1 MTMDPNQ
8 LEGLPRL
15 AFDVA
20 VALLKPLFAFNQYDS
35 FLYWPFLLVALS
47 LALLVFLLNRDD
59 GPRSFLLRYFSKTVW
74 GHPSAKADYKFY
86 YVNGVLFPAVFAPLI
101 LSGA

>member
-1 MTMDPNQ
+1 MDPNQ

-59 GPRSFLLRYFSKTVW
+59 GPRSFLLRYFSKTV
-74 GHPSAKADYKFY
+74 
-86 YVNGVLFPAVFAPLI
+86 
-101 LSGA
+101 